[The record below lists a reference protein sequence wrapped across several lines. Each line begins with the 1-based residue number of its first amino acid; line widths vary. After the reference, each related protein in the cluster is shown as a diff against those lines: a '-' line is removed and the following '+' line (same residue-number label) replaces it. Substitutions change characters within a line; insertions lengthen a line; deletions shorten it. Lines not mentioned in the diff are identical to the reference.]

1 MDERR
6 KTPRSRM
13 LKAARITA
21 KDHRGSI
28 DCTIRNMSANG
39 ACLNVASPLGIPD
52 RFDLVVEADQ
62 STHAC
67 RVIWRKEK
75 QIGVEFN

>member
-6 KTPRSRM
+6 KAPRNRM
-13 LKAARITA
+13 LKAGRITA

-52 RFDLVVEADQ
+52 IFDLVVDADH
-62 STHAC
+62 STHTC

-75 QIGVEFN
+75 QIGVEFS